1 MHKRRKYSQEYKQ
14 EAVQL
19 VGQSDIPLAQVATNL
34 GINPSIL
41 RRWCDEISKSGKN
54 AFPGNGTPRDLE
66 LARIKRELQQVKQ
79 ERDFL
84 KEAAAYFARTS
95 KRGTT

>member
-19 VGQSDIPLAQVATNL
+19 VQQSDIPLAQVAINR
-34 GINPSIL
+34 GINPSRL
-41 RRWCDEISKSGKN
+41 RRWCDEISKAGKN

-66 LARIKRELQQVKQ
+66 LARLKRELQQIKQ

-84 KEAAAYFARTS
+84 KEAAAYFAKTFR
-95 KRGTT
+95 

>member
-19 VGQSDIPLAQVATNL
+19 VRQSDIPLAQVAKNL
-34 GINPSIL
+34 GINPNIL
-41 RRWCDEISKSGKN
+41 RRWGTEISDAGKN

-66 LARIKRELQQVKQ
+66 LARLKRELQQVKQ

-84 KEAAAYFARTS
+84 KEAAAYFAKTS
-95 KRGTT
+95 K

>member
-19 VGQSDIPLAQVATNL
+19 VRQSDISLAQVAKNL
-34 GINPSIL
+34 GINPNIL
-41 RRWCDEISKSGKN
+41 RRWGTEIGKAGKN

-66 LARIKRELQQVKQ
+66 LARLKRELQQVKQ

-84 KEAAAYFARTS
+84 KEAAAYFAKTS
-95 KRGTT
+95 K

>member
-1 MHKRRKYSQEYKQ
+1 MHKRRKYSHEYKQ

-19 VGQSDIPLAQVATNL
+19 SRQSEIPLSKVASNL
-34 GINPSIL
+34 GLNPGML
-41 RRWCDEISKSGKN
+41 RRWQNELSKSGTQ

-79 ERDFL
+79 ERYFL

-95 KRGTT
+95 K

>member
-1 MHKRRKYSQEYKQ
+1 MHKRWKYSQEYKQ

-19 VGQSDIPLAQVATNL
+19 VQQSEIPLSKVAGNL
-34 GINPSIL
+34 GLNPGML
-41 RRWCDEISKSGKN
+41 RRWQNELSRSGTQ

-66 LARIKRELQQVKQ
+66 LARLKRELQQVKQ

-95 KRGTT
+95 K

>member
-19 VGQSDIPLAQVATNL
+19 VRQSDISLSQVAKNL
-34 GINPSIL
+34 GINPNNL
-41 RRWCDEISKSGKN
+41 RRWGDEISKAGKN
-54 AFPGNGTPRDLE
+54 AFPGNGTPRDQE
-66 LARIKRELQQVKQ
+66 LTRLKRELQQVKQ

-84 KEAAAYFARTS
+84 KEAAAYFAKTS
-95 KRGTT
+95 K

>member
-14 EAVQL
+14 EAVHL
-19 VGQSDIPLAQVATNL
+19 VQHSDIPLAQVATNL

-41 RRWCDEISKSGKN
+41 RRWCAEISKSGNN

-66 LARIKRELQQVKQ
+66 LARLKRELQQVKQ

-84 KEAAAYFARTS
+84 KEAAAYFAKTFR
-95 KRGTT
+95 

>member
-19 VGQSDIPLAQVATNL
+19 VRQSDIPLAQMAKNL
-34 GINPSIL
+34 GINSNIL
-41 RRWCDEISKSGKN
+41 RRWGTEISNAGKS

-66 LARIKRELQQVKQ
+66 LARLKRELQQVKQ

-84 KEAAAYFARTS
+84 KEAAAYFAKTS
-95 KRGTT
+95 K

>member
-1 MHKRRKYSQEYKQ
+1 MHKRRKFSQEYKQ

-19 VGQSDIPLAQVATNL
+19 VGQSDIPLAQVAINL

-41 RRWCDEISKSGKN
+41 RRWCDEISKAGKN

-66 LARIKRELQQVKQ
+66 LARIKRELHQVKQ

-95 KRGTT
+95 K

>member
-19 VGQSDIPLAQVATNL
+19 VGKSDIPLAQVATNL
-34 GINPSIL
+34 GINPSML
-41 RRWCDEISKSGKN
+41 RRWCTEISETGKKS
-54 AFPGNGTPRDLE
+54 FPGNGTPRDQE
-66 LARIKRELQQVKQ
+66 LARLKRELQQVKQ

-84 KEAAAYFARTS
+84 KEAAAYFAKAS
-95 KRGTT
+95 K

>member
-1 MHKRRKYSQEYKQ
+1 LRR
-14 EAVQL
+14 
-19 VGQSDIPLAQVATNL
+19 I

-41 RRWCDEISKSGKN
+41 RRWCDEISKAGNN

-95 KRGTT
+95 KRGST

>member
-14 EAVQL
+14 EAAQL
-19 VGQSDIPLAQVATNL
+19 VGQSDIPLTQVATNL

-41 RRWCDEISKSGKN
+41 RRWCDEISKAGKN

-66 LARIKRELQQVKQ
+66 LARLKRELQQVKQ

-95 KRGTT
+95 K

>member
-19 VGQSDIPLAQVATNL
+19 VQQSDIPLAQVAINL

-41 RRWCDEISKSGKN
+41 RRWCDEISKAGKN

-66 LARIKRELQQVKQ
+66 LARLKRELQQVRQ

-84 KEAAAYFARTS
+84 KEAAAYFAKTFR
-95 KRGTT
+95 

>member
-1 MHKRRKYSQEYKQ
+1 MQKRRKYSQEYKQ

-19 VGQSDIPLAQVATNL
+19 VKQSDISLAKVAGNL
-34 GINPSIL
+34 GINANVL
-41 RRWCDEISKSGKN
+41 RRWHKELGQSGLN
-54 AFPGNGTPRDLE
+54 AFPGNGTPRDQE
-66 LARIKRELQQVKQ
+66 LARLKRELHQIKQ

-95 KRGTT
+95 K

>member
-14 EAVQL
+14 EAIQL
-19 VGQSDIPLAQVATNL
+19 ARQSDIPLAQVAKNL
-34 GINPSIL
+34 GINPNML
-41 RRWCDEISKSGKN
+41 RRWGAEISSAANN
-54 AFPGNGTPRDLE
+54 AFPGNGIPRDME
-66 LARIKRELQQVKQ
+66 LARLKRELQQVKQ

-95 KRGTT
+95 K

>member
-1 MHKRRKYSQEYKQ
+1 MQTRRKYSQEYKQ

-19 VGQSDIPLAQVATNL
+19 ARQSNASISKVASNL
-34 GINPSIL
+34 GINANVL
-41 RRWCDEISKSGKN
+41 RRWCVEFQASGKN
-54 AFPGNGTPRDLE
+54 AFPGPGIPRDQE
-66 LARIKRELQQVKQ
+66 LAQLKQQLNQVTK

-95 KRGTT
+95 K